1 MRFSHVA
8 LVAAL
13 AWGSLLGG
21 VGRAADQLNLVLGT
35 TSSSGGILIP
45 VADLRTFAETGNATG
60 NLQSILGLLSPE
72 MQKDFR
78 QALKINYPVDV
89 NDLEQRAISDNG
101 NQILKE
107 LAAATLRP
115 GPDGVNQLKTA
126 ILKTAANPQGF
137 NLIDFI
143 QAYPDPVLNLDI
155 NQMQALI
162 KTNQNLVALAV
173 KRFQQVAP
181 NSAPPSP

>member
-8 LVAAL
+8 VVAAL
-13 AWGSLLGG
+13 AWGSCLTG

-35 TSSSGGILIP
+35 NSSSSGILIP
-45 VADLRTFAETGNATG
+45 VADLRTFAQTGNAPG

-72 MQKDFR
+72 MQNNFR
-78 QALKINYPVDV
+78 QALKVNYPVDV
-89 NDLEQRAISDNG
+89 ADLEQRAISDNG
-101 NQILKE
+101 NQILTE

-115 GPDGVNQLKTA
+115 GPDGVNALKTA

-137 NLIDFI
+137 NLVDFI
-143 QAYPDPVLNLDI
+143 QAYPEPILNLDI

-162 KTNQNLVALAV
+162 KTNDKLVALAV
-173 KRFQQVAP
+173 KKFQQVSPNQAP
-181 NSAPPSP
+181 TSP

>member
-1 MRFSHVA
+1 MRFSHV
-8 LVAAL
+8 VIVTAL

-21 VGRAADQLNLVLGT
+21 IGRAADQLNLVLGS
-35 TSSSGGILIP
+35 TSSSSGILIP
-45 VADLRTFAETGNATG
+45 VTDLRTFAQTGTAAG
-60 NLQSILGLLSPE
+60 NLQTILSLLSPE
-72 MQKDFR
+72 MQADFR

-89 NDLEQRAISDNG
+89 ADLEQRAISDNG
-101 NQILKE
+101 NKILQE

-115 GPDGVNQLKTA
+115 GTDGVNLLKSA

-143 QAYPDPVLNLDI
+143 QAYPEPVLNLDI

-162 KTNQNLVALAV
+162 KTNQNLVSLAV
-173 KRFQQVAP
+173 KKFEQVSPSTAP
-181 NSAPPSP
+181 ASP

>member
-1 MRFSHVA
+1 MGFSHVA
-8 LVAAL
+8 VVVAL
-13 AWGSLLGG
+13 AWGSCLTG

-35 TSSSGGILIP
+35 NSSSSGILIP
-45 VADLRTFAETGNATG
+45 VADLRAFAATGNAPG
-60 NLQSILGLLSPE
+60 NLQSILSLLSPA
-72 MQKDFR
+72 MQNDFR

-89 NDLEQRAISDNG
+89 SDLEQRAISDNG
-101 NQILKE
+101 NQILTE

-115 GPDGVNQLKTA
+115 GPDGVKQLKTA
-126 ILKTAANPQGF
+126 ILQSAANPQGF

-143 QAYPDPVLNLDI
+143 QAYPEPVLNLDI

-162 KTNQNLVALAV
+162 KTNDKLVSLAV

-181 NSAPPSP
+181 SSTPTSP